1 MNNNIKMSNTET
13 EFIGGQ
19 NRKWMGRTKNKQH
32 FFRSKPTHN
41 VGELKGEQRCV

>member
-19 NRKWMGRTKNKQH
+19 NRKWMGRMKNKQH
-32 FFRSKPTHN
+32 FFVRNQHIT
-41 VGELKGEQRCV
+41 LKK